1 MHVQERDCFQME
13 TQANTML
20 RPIAAFSAGEASQY
34 PYFAAT
40 SKSCCIVS
48 GVGQL
53 QADLEQTA
61 WQVRGKTSTAPIW
74 SPKHHGLRDLIGSA
88 ESAKRT
94 VLGIIFLRS
103 CPAREEANS
112 SLRSDVASP
121 LCRKSMAARGT
132 RYWPDNKTDR
142 TEQLNR

>member
-13 TQANTML
+13 TQAYTML

-48 GVGQL
+48 GVGGSCRLIWSKQPGKFAEKRVQL
-53 QADLEQTA
+53 RFGHQTPRPSRSHREFRVCQAD
-61 WQVRGKTSTAPIW
+61 
-74 SPKHHGLRDLIGSA
+74 
-88 ESAKRT
+88 RT

-103 CPAREEANS
+103 WPAHEEANS
-112 SLRSDVASP
+112 SLRPGMRRHYAEKASQREERSIGRIASP
-121 LCRKSMAARGT
+121 LVR
-132 RYWPDNKTDR
+132 N
-142 TEQLNR
+142 N